1 MKIREKFRKLQEKY
15 ENYMTERVP
24 FAFSKLYMKF
34 VHKDK
39 EENKVG
45 S

>member
-1 MKIREKFRKLQEKY
+1 
-15 ENYMTERVP
+15 VP

-34 VHKDK
+34 VHKDRRK
-39 EENKVG
+39 NKVA